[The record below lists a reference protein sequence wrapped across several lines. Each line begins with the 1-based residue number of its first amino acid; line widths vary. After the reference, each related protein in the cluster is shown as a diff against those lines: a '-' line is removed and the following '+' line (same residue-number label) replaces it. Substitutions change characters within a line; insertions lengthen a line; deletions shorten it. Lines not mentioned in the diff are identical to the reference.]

1 MLAGF
6 IKKIPENIVRIYD
19 KKIMNIHPSLLP
31 KFGGKGFYGMR
42 VHQAVI
48 DSKDKVSGATVHFV
62 DNDYDRGPIILQRS
76 VAVGNSE
83 DSVSLSKK
91 ILKIEHI
98 IFPEAVRLFC
108 LGKIKF
114 INNRVKTND

>member
-1 MLAGF
+1 M
-6 IKKIPENIVRIYD
+6 KKIPENIVRIYD

-62 DNDYDRGPIILQRS
+62 DNDYDKGPIILQHRIK
-76 VAVGNSE
+76 VENSD

-91 ILKIEHI
+91 ILKIEHS
-98 IFPEAVRLFC
+98 IFPIAVKLFC
-108 LGKIKF
+108 LEKIEV
-114 INNRVKTND
+114 INNRVNINE